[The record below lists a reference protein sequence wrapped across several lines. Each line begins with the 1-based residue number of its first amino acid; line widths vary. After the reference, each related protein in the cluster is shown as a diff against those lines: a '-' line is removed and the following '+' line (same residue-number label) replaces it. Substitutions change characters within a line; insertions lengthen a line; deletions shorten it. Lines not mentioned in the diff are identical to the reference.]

1 MSFLL
6 NHFLLIGATLFSDYP
21 GLPSPEE
28 FMQKIIP
35 NLWAFLIQLLALLI
49 MIIIFFIFAYKPV
62 RKILNKRKDHIE
74 SQISEAEKKNELAS
88 KTQFEANNNL
98 LESRKKADQIVTEA
112 KEIAKTESRK
122 IIDST
127 NLEVTKIKQAA
138 DEDIASKKEAA
149 KDDIRKEII
158 NVALDASKEI
168 IQREVSEDDNR
179 KLVDDFLKEM
189 DKK

>member
-35 NLWAFLIQLLALLI
+35 NLWAFLIQLLALLV

>member
-179 KLVDDFLKEM
+179 KLVNDFLKEM